1 MDMFECGGW
10 VTIWAS
16 SDESDCF
23 IRIQHLDCH
32 QKYVCIDLP
41 DDVKK
46 FITDNPKLRAPQL
59 WKEILK
65 TNPRPRFAQKS
76 VYYQWFKQQQTNYRR
91 SDDEF
96 ESAKILLKEFAT
108 GPAHKLAE
116 IPMPESGGFR
126 ALGFVF
132 PSVLRKWDG
141 VIHEVALDSTFQTNK
156 AGFECFALLGEVG
169 SSGVPLGFILL
180 KSNQPELHEKEKYI
194 RAAIRFITVVWKI
207 RVKQALSDKEI
218 TEINALL
225 GELPDDIKYQ
235 LCFWHSIRAVKTRLS
250 ILGRHPAHYDAAEA
264 FNEFNWIDRKF
275 LLINQLDGELR
286 TEVYNIFILRAYSG

>member
-1 MDMFECGGW
+1 FECGGW

-23 IRIQHLDCH
+23 IRIQYLDCH

-46 FITDNPKLRAPQL
+46 FITDNPKLRAPQVYISLSLFWFEFLSTRQL

-116 IPMPESGGFR
+116 IPMPDSDGFR

-141 VIHEVALDSTFQTNK
+141 VIREVALDSTFQTNK

-169 SSGVPLGFILL
+169 GSGVPLGFILL

-194 RAAIRFITVVWKI
+194 RAAIRFITVFWKI
-207 RVKQALSDKEI
+207 RV
-218 TEINALL
+218 
-225 GELPDDIKYQ
+225 
-235 LCFWHSIRAVKTRLS
+235 
-250 ILGRHPAHYDAAEA
+250 
-264 FNEFNWIDRKF
+264 
-275 LLINQLDGELR
+275 
-286 TEVYNIFILRAYSG
+286 